1 MKKMKN
7 VIFKSLMVIGFISFL
22 TTGCRKNEDLDS
34 DTSTAS
40 DNALAEATF
49 TDVNNIA
56 DEGASGSLNSYKG
69 GSADG
74 ILSTCATISFNVTGN
89 DTSMTIDF
97 GPVNCLCRDNR
108 YRRGQI
114 VVTWTGAYKDS
125 GHVHTITFNN
135 YFVNDNQV
143 MGLKTIT
150 NNGPNNAGNLSYTVD
165 VNGSIILSQANGGAT
180 ITWVSQR
187 IREFIQGASTPA
199 WNDDVYLITG
209 SATGSS
215 STGKSFTATIT
226 SPVRKELGCYYL
238 VSGTV
243 EFNPS
248 GKATRTID
256 FGSGACDNDATVTIK
271 GHVHHITLR

>member
-7 VIFKSLMVIGFISFL
+7 VIFKSLMIFGFISLL

-34 DTSTAS
+34 DTSTAA

-56 DEGASGSLNSYKG
+56 DEGATGSLNSYKG

-74 ILSTCATISFNVTGN
+74 ILSTCATISFSVSGN
-89 DTSMTIDF
+89 DTVMTIDF
-97 GPVNCLCRDNR
+97 GPVNCLCKDNR

-114 VVTWTGAYKDS
+114 IVTWSGAYKDP

-143 MGLKTIT
+143 MGVKTIT
-150 NNGPNNAGNLSYTVD
+150 NNGPNNAGNLSYSVD

-180 ITWVSQR
+180 ISWVSQR
-187 IREFIQGASTPA
+187 TREFIAGASTPT
-199 WNDDVYLITG
+199 WTDDVYLITG
-209 SATGSS
+209 SASGSS
-215 STGKSFTATIT
+215 SAGKSFTATIT
-226 SPVRKELGCYYL
+226 SPVRKELACHFL
-238 VSGTV
+238 VSGTI

-256 FGSGACDNDATVTIK
+256 FGNGACDNDATVTINGK
-271 GHVHHITLR
+271 VHHITLK